1 MSAVAYVNF
10 TRGLTLATSCE
21 TGRSCHL
28 LSHLNATSFRRCGTN
43 LENVYYDTSEGIT
56 DD

>member
-1 MSAVAYVNF
+1 MSAGAYVNF

-21 TGRSCHL
+21 IGWSCAL

-43 LENVYYDTSEGIT
+43 LENVYYDKREGIT